1 MGTNS
6 KHPLKISNCPKSFYT
21 SVREQDGTF
30 YKTASLKSILAATDL
45 FLRSPPLCKQFN
57 IYVET
62 FQFWL
67 LQTECR
73 LLLTSMKLFIVLCL
87 FLEWN
92 LPFSFGRCQTKQ
104 KLARSKANPQLC
116 VRFYVNNDSIQTLA
130 PRLNYHVLYNS
141 QKQMYLPYKLDH
153 SKHYS
158 GLFPIIHICT

>member
-1 MGTNS
+1 M
-6 KHPLKISNCPKSFYT
+6 
-21 SVREQDGTF
+21 REQDGTF
-30 YKTASLKSILAATDL
+30 YKTASLKPILAATDL
-45 FLRSPPLCKQFN
+45 FLRSPPLCKKFN

-104 KLARSKANPQLC
+104 KLARSK
-116 VRFYVNNDSIQTLA
+116 
-130 PRLNYHVLYNS
+130 
-141 QKQMYLPYKLDH
+141 
-153 SKHYS
+153 
-158 GLFPIIHICT
+158 G

>member
-73 LLLTSMKLFIVLCL
+73 LLTSMKLFIVLCL
-87 FLEWN
+87 FWN
-92 LPFSFGRCQTKQ
+92 GICLFLSVVVKPNKSWLVVR
-104 KLARSKANPQLC
+104 ANPQWC

-130 PRLNYHVLYNS
+130 SRLNYHVLYNS